1 MSLIDLDRPKITE
14 YIKSTLEERHNTDP
28 TTVHKKELSSVDYIN
43 NTFAQG
49 FSKNLQLGETKFVGI
64 NENTYIYPEQFTSL
78 GIQNRFPDTDA
89 VGFTKNMMFRESKFV
104 GIEDNS
110 YTYPDTLGLGLGNID
125 FADYMDGIPQGRGFI
140 SPGGHPK
147 GFTPNMTDTMFMSE
161 GHTVSLNNMNITIS
175 NYTLSNDSW
184 VPNTLSIPIQDTRRF
199 YPPNAGTFLLNAR
212 RRYPAAIHLG
222 PLEHLGLSLADSAI
236 ADRYIESVG
245 EDFTGYEDLMRNRE
259 RPIDYEWGKSPAG
272 RSIAKNLPGLRMI
285 SDLGLLWDS
294 LSALKSDPKLLL
306 SRQAFA
312 QLSSP
317 NPNTRMLNPLIFAAG
332 GRTTFFKVP
341 RSFNIS
347 SIKSSFVDT
356 LNELQGLSPSR
367 YGVYERFEGYDFN
380 RDDTIG
386 GSFNTDTVMGLL
398 GQGGEGA
405 KEEGRRN
412 KGNKLYQWTTT
423 RFIDEEGGKFTSAKK
438 EAESSL
444 AKSFGS
450 IIKGVVGNIVQ
461 TQIVDKAEDL
471 ISDAVMAVTGE
482 RHGVPSPP
490 TQYVKSQKKLYPDGE
505 KVNVGENKGG
515 GKSNYASLDYSKLGK
530 DKYRYET
537 SLHRKEGDLQRGVLS
552 SGGVSQNMD
561 DNTGYPPANLLR
573 TQHENKD
580 ESLGIGQ
587 TVHTVGKRMV
597 DQIGNQGLSDSPS
610 ILAGPEPHSGTDYG
624 LGLTSTHK
632 SSRVDKI
639 NLWPISTADPNTY
652 SAPGSTTTLKDFI
665 KFRFKDVVNG
675 NYLVFRAI
683 LSGINDNITPEWTGE
698 QYIGR
703 ADKVY
708 VYNGAERNVSFN
720 FAIYPKSKVELPTLI
735 EKLNYLMSL
744 CYPKYDPNNGNRMVA
759 PFIQLTIG
767 DILKDSPGFLNSL
780 SYTVEETST
789 WEIQDGLQF
798 PKYINVSCD
807 FKYIG
812 KDLPERGAKLLQ
824 LNKPKSKEHSKL
836 TLEGLAGQMGNA
848 FDKFEAGT
856 AITGF
861 LNR

>member
-1 MSLIDLDRPKITE
+1 MALVDLDRPKITE

-64 NENTYIYPEQFTSL
+64 NENTYTYPEQFTSL

-161 GHTVSLNNMNITIS
+161 GNTVSLNNMNVTIA
-175 NYTLSNDSW
+175 NYTLPNDSW
-184 VPNTLSIPIQDTRRF
+184 IPNTLSIPIQDTRRF
-199 YPPNAGTFLLNAR
+199 YPPNAGTFLLNAS
-212 RRYPAAIHLG
+212 RRYPAAFHLG

-236 ADRYIESVG
+236 ADRYIESIG

-259 RPIDYEWGKSPAG
+259 RPFDYEWGISPAG
-272 RSIAKNLPGLRMI
+272 RAASKNLPALRMI
-285 SDLGLLWDS
+285 SDLQLLWSS

-341 RSFNIS
+341 RSFNVS

-412 KGNKLYQWTTT
+412 KGNKLYQWSLT
-423 RFIDEEGGKFTSAKK
+423 RFVEEQGGKFTSAKA
-438 EAESSL
+438 EAESDM
-444 AKSFGS
+444 KFGS
-450 IIKGVVGNIVQ
+450 FVKGVVGSIANNI
-461 TQIVDKAEDL
+461 KAEIIDTAEDFRDDL
-471 ISDAVMAVTGE
+471 VMAVTGE

-490 TQYVKSQKKLYPDGE
+490 TQYVKSQKKLYPEGE

-515 GKSNYASLDYSKLGK
+515 GKSRYASLDYSKLGK
-530 DKYRYET
+530 DKYRYGT
-537 SLHRKEGDLQRGVLS
+537 LDKTGTLR
-552 SGGVSQNMD
+552 SGGVSQNLD
-561 DNTGYPPANLLR
+561 DPTGVTPDNVNRWSEDA
-573 TQHENKD
+573 KD
-580 ESLGIGQ
+580 ESLGKGQ
-587 TVHTVGKRMV
+587 PVHTVGKRIV
-597 DQIGNQGLSDSPS
+597 DQIGNQGLSDSPTD
-610 ILAGPEPHSGTDYG
+610 IAGPGSSTDYG

-632 SSRVDKI
+632 SSRVDKV
-639 NLWPISTADPNTY
+639 NLWPISDQDPNTY
-652 SAPGSTTTLKDFI
+652 SAPGSTSTVKDFI

-708 VYNGAERNVSFN
+708 VYNGAERNISFN

-767 DILKDSPGFLNSL
+767 DILNDSPGFLNSL
-780 SYTVEETST
+780 SYTVEEAST
-789 WEIQDGLQF
+789 WEMQDGLQF

-812 KDLPERGAKLLQ
+812 KNLPEKGGKLLQ
-824 LNKPKSKEHSKL
+824 LKAPKSKNTSKL
-836 TLEGLAGQMGNA
+836 TLEGMVGQMGNA
-848 FDKFEAGT
+848 FDKFGHKNVFEKGLQAGL
-856 AITGF
+856 GELKF
-861 LNR
+861 